1 MALKPHTE
9 LARQLAP
16 DFRTVDN
23 KLHLKHLT
31 WKFKDFH
38 ETLINHVSESQKY
51 NILENIFDN
60 LQKHEI
66 NITIYFYMQK
76 MSEQK

>member
-31 WKFKDFH
+31 
-38 ETLINHVSESQKY
+38 
-51 NILENIFDN
+51 
-60 LQKHEI
+60 
-66 NITIYFYMQK
+66 
-76 MSEQK
+76 

>member
-1 MALKPHTE
+1 MALKLHAE
-9 LARQLAP
+9 LTRQIAP

-38 ETLINHVSESQKY
+38 ETLLIMFPKA
-51 NILENIFDN
+51 
-60 LQKHEI
+60 K
-66 NITIYFYMQK
+66 NITY
-76 MSEQK
+76 